1 MVRHM
6 IIGGEN
12 KCQTKKLKLENK
24 NEKNWIKGGQQKVE
38 PLNNIK
44 SGRLNKKKKEHN
56 YLYGVGAEDN
66 D

>member
-44 SGRLNKKKKEHN
+44 SG
-56 YLYGVGAEDN
+56 
-66 D
+66 